1 VHPDLRRHTFAGG
14 NYWVPQILPMFWEY
28 DDWALDALIAGRYR
42 AIEQVRKAAKLN
54 IAQYPKYG
62 NPIVFRVYNR
72 TGHRFPGG
80 DPESRR
86 AWLHVEF
93 LDARG
98 NVIAESGRYDFET
111 ATLIE
116 DPQAKVYRVKLGEGN
131 SPTFHMMRADRVLF
145 DNRIPPMGFRRS
157 AFAQRLIAPVGVD
170 YQDGQ
175 FWDDTAYQL
184 PPGTAKVRA
193 TLYFQVMTREYIEF
207 LRDANR
213 TDDWGE
219 RLYQAWLATDKAPPI
234 AIATVVYPPDKQPP
248 TQPTNLAGEAL
259 SSTRI
264 RLSWSAAHDNEKVV
278 YYEIWRRAPYESRA
292 RRIATTFST
301 ETTFD
306 DTGLY
311 PDTEYEYFV
320 RAIDMG
326 GNASSPSATLRV
338 RTQP

>member
-1 VHPDLRRHTFAGG
+1 
-14 NYWVPQILPMFWEY
+14 
-28 DDWALDALIAGRYR
+28 
-42 AIEQVRKAAKLN
+42 
-54 IAQYPKYG
+54 
-62 NPIVFRVYNR
+62 
-72 TGHRFPGG
+72 
-80 DPESRR
+80 
-86 AWLHVEF
+86 
-93 LDARG
+93 
-98 NVIAESGRYDFET
+98 
-111 ATLIE
+111 
-116 DPQAKVYRVKLGEGN
+116 
-131 SPTFHMMRADRVLF
+131 
-145 DNRIPPMGFRRS
+145 
-157 AFAQRLIAPVGVD
+157 
-170 YQDGQ
+170 
-175 FWDDTAYQL
+175 
-184 PPGTAKVRA
+184 
-193 TLYFQVMTREYIEF
+193 MTREYIEF